1 MPFEVPGPYN
11 FCAWIVSYGMKQ
23 LTSHLYP
30 SLWYIKKGFP
40 NNSVKNFPAMQETWR
55 PGFDPWLGSSPGE
68 GKGYS
73 LQYSWASLVAQLVK
87 NLPAVQETWRP
98 GFDPWVGKPPW
109 RRERLPTQLAWR
121 IPWIALSMGSQRV
134 RHNWLTFTLLYGR
147 YPSIWFIL
155 FMILSIFIF
164 LKLAECMFFFFS
176 FSPFPFGLS
185 LGAYILL
192 FLYCQKAGKC
202 VNKCA

>member
-1 MPFEVPGPYN
+1 MLYEVPGPYN

-40 NNSVKNFPAMQETWR
+40 NNSVSKEFPCNAGDLEAWVR
-55 PGFDPWLGSSPGE
+55 
-68 GKGYS
+68 
-73 LQYSWASLVAQLVK
+73 SLVGK
-87 NLPAVQETWRP
+87 LPWRRERLPTPVFSGFPCGSAGKESACLQETWRP

-121 IPWIALSMGSQRV
+121 IPWISLSMGSQRV
-134 RHNWLTFTLLYGR
+134 GHNWPTFTSLYGR

-164 LKLAECMFFFFS
+164 LKLAECMLFFFS
-176 FSPFPFGLS
+176 LSPFPFSLS

-192 FLYCQKAGKC
+192 FIVRRQGS
-202 VNKCA
+202 V

>member
-1 MPFEVPGPYN
+1 MLYEVPGPYN

-40 NNSVKNFPAMQETWR
+40 NNSVSKEFPCNA
-55 PGFDPWLGSSPGE
+55 GE
-68 GKGYS
+68 LEAWVRS
-73 LQYSWASLVAQLVK
+73 L
-87 NLPAVQETWRP
+87 
-98 GFDPWVGKPPW
+98 VGKPPW

-134 RHNWLTFTLLYGR
+134 GHNWPTFTSLYGR

-164 LKLAECMFFFFS
+164 LKLAECMFFFFFS
-176 FSPFPFGLS
+176 FSPFPFSLS
-185 LGAYILL
+185 MGAYILL
-192 FLYCQKAGKC
+192 FIVRRQGS
-202 VNKCA
+202 V